1 MAIIGRIRKHSSL
14 AVIIIGIAIAAFV
27 LSDLFKGGRGQRPPI
42 GVIDGED
49 IPIEEYNR
57 KADDNIEIQKM
68 NSQTEMLSAQEA
80 FNIRISTWNQ
90 LIEEYIMG
98 QEYESLDLVVTTDE
112 LFDQVQSENPHRLI
126 KQYFVDPNTN
136 VYRREN
142 VLQFLQN
149 LDQMD
154 ATTRKQWLNLE
165 HFIKKDRLFVK
176 YQNLVS
182 KGYYVPDAFAQMDYE
197 SKRKTAEIRYTGINY
212 TTVSDSLVTVTEKD
226 YEKYYDDHKYQYTQN
241 ASRDIDFV
249 VFNVLPSEEDRETIR
264 RNFYQLY
271 DEYLTIKD
279 VHAFV
284 NAVSDNRYDSTF
296 FTEGQLPVQIDSV
309 MFNSAIGTF
318 APPYIENEFWHMAK
332 LMDIQYRPD
341 SMRADHILI
350 AYSGAF
356 QASQDLMRSKEMAE
370 TLADSLLGLVKSDR
384 SKMEA
389 LVVEFSDDPSARQNN
404 GDLGWFADG
413 TMAWSFNEAVV
424 RSNVNDVMVVETV
437 FGYHVIKVTGKK
449 DPVKKV
455 RIAMVDR
462 AIEPSSKTFQDI
474 YLEASRFGGEN
485 NNLEKYEQACINLG
499 LNKRSAT
506 NLQVTANT
514 IPGIDNAR
522 EIVRWAF
529 YEGIEQ
535 GEVSPVFDVEKRYV
549 VAALVAIREKGDI
562 PLEQIKDNLTSFVYN
577 DKKAEYITEKL
588 SIAQGNLYMA
598 ASEFSA
604 TVDTNNSLTFS
615 SRNIPGYGSEYLVI
629 GSIFSTE
636 PGTKMNILKGN
647 GGVFAVTLDKLN
659 DPAPTTNLSLYQ
671 NQMKSSF
678 KSRVTSNYMFSALQ
692 EKAKIEDNRLFY
704 F

>member
-57 KADDNIEIQKM
+57 RTDDNIEIQKM

-80 FNIRISTWNQ
+80 FNIRMSTWNQ

-126 KQYFVDPNTN
+126 KQYFVDPNTK

-165 HFIKKDRLFVK
+165 HFIKKDRLFIK

-197 SKRKTAEIRYTGINY
+197 SKRKTAEIRYAGINY
-212 TTVSDSLVTVTEKD
+212 TTVSDSLVTVTDKD
-226 YEKYYDDHKYQYTQN
+226 YEKYYNDHKYQYTQN

-264 RNFYQLY
+264 KNFYQLY

-279 VHAFV
+279 VPAFV

-332 LMDIQYRPD
+332 LMDVQYRPD
-341 SMRADHILI
+341 SMKADHILI

-356 QASQDLMRSKEMAE
+356 QASQDLRRTKEMAK
-370 TLADSLLGLVKSDR
+370 TLADSLLGLVKRDR

-389 LVVEFSDDPSARQNN
+389 LVVDFSDDPSARQNN

-424 RSNVNDVMVVETV
+424 RSNINDVMVVETV

-485 NNLEKYEQACINLG
+485 NNLEKYDQACIDKG
-499 LNKRSAT
+499 LNKRSAP

-549 VAALVAIREKGDI
+549 VAALKAIREKGDI
-562 PLEQIKDNLTSFVYN
+562 PLDQIKDNLTSFVYN
-577 DKKAEYITEKL
+577 DKKAEYITERL
-588 SIAQGNLYMA
+588 SIAQGNLYKA

-678 KSRVTSNYMFSALQ
+678 KSRVTSNYMFTALQ